1 MGEIKVLSSE
11 QARTQWGYVMET
23 AMAGEDVVI
32 KRYGKPTVAVIAFE
46 DYQNLQEELDELR
59 AARRAGVIYEEW
71 KHDPSTAR
79 PWEEVKAELI
89 SEGILDDGD
98 E

>member
-23 AMAGEDVVI
+23 AMAGEEVVI

-46 DYQNLQEELDELR
+46 DY
-59 AARRAGVIYEEW
+59 
-71 KHDPSTAR
+71 
-79 PWEEVKAELI
+79 
-89 SEGILDDGD
+89 
-98 E
+98 